1 MKWPWLRFPFTSVAL
16 ALAYVVLA
24 GALLGDIHLIEL
36 PAGFIARIQ
45 QAEIDAIVLVLL
57 LLGVAFLVDQA
68 VFTRRIN
75 QMARLHVERLRGVQ
89 VTIGAVQDI
98 VSNGLNQLELLRLDA
113 HGHVPEECLALFDE
127 AIAET
132 VTNLTVLKDVQ
143 AHAEQQ
149 MFVGTGNAER
159 SAFSS

>member
-24 GALLGDIHLIEL
+24 GALVGDIHLIEL

-68 VFTRRIN
+68 IFTRRIN
-75 QMARLHVERLRGVQ
+75 QMARLHVERLRVVQ
-89 VTIGAVQDI
+89 VTIG
-98 VSNGLNQLELLRLDA
+98 GRPGHREQLSQ
-113 HGHVPEECLALFDE
+113 P
-127 AIAET
+127 
-132 VTNLTVLKDVQ
+132 
-143 AHAEQQ
+143 
-149 MFVGTGNAER
+149 VGTPSPGR
-159 SAFSS
+159 RRPPSRGMFGAF